1 MALHLPLICSCTELT
16 CLELEL
22 GSTRNGLIVSCVG
35 EWVCVGPLQL
45 KSIKQAVSTA
55 AIAKS
60 SSALSSST
68 TVSECNSTL
77 TAVVTVLT
85 DWLTI
90 AGESFLF
97 LLWMAHWVTTFASN
111 P

>member
-35 EWVCVGPLQL
+35 EWVCVVGPLQL
-45 KSIKQAVSTA
+45 KSIKQAVSAA

-60 SSALSSST
+60 ISAQHKHNCAALHLLLLSFFMLAGSAEPGN
-68 TVSECNSTL
+68 VSYSY
-77 TAVVTVLT
+77 
-85 DWLTI
+85 DGWLK
-90 AGESFLF
+90 S
-97 LLWMAHWVTTFASN
+97 
-111 P
+111 